1 LGLKGFKWPVAVETM
16 KKREEHEKCGA
27 SDKDMAYDTAT
38 VISNI
43 IVSN

>member
-1 LGLKGFKWPVAVETM
+1 M
-16 KKREEHEKCGA
+16 KKREEREKCGA